1 MVDDVNDN
9 DPIFNESSYV
19 AHVKENS
26 NVSTSVA
33 TVYATDQD
41 QDENGHVSYKIT
53 SGNTGDVF
61 EIDNQTGVVSV
72 KGSIDREAI
81 TEYTLTIQAEDGG
94 HPSSRKV
101 SLKNS
106 AILVLFYDRF
116 VIFLAIATST
126 TAVINIINTTSTQM
140 ELGVA
145 KFTSSSNTALHSV
158 ISIIVT

>member
-41 QDENGHVSYKIT
+41 QDENGLVSYKIT

-116 VIFLAIATST
+116 VIFIAIATSIT
-126 TAVINIINTTSTQM
+126 IMNIINTKSSKM
-140 ELGVA
+140 EPGVA
-145 KFTSSSNTALHSV
+145 QFTSSSNTALHSV
-158 ISIIVT
+158 ISIIIT